1 MAGLTTYFIQPPPL
15 PPPLQAVY
23 GPVAPIE
30 VPVSDRDKGAFSS
43 ALTQQSSGVTLS
55 GVQI

>member
-1 MAGLTTYFIQPPPL
+1 
-15 PPPLQAVY
+15 
-23 GPVAPIE
+23 VAPIE